1 MSLDVQVFEK
11 VSATPSQPNEQ
22 EKHAATELLITC
34 STKVTAS
41 RSVYLVELMETARI
55 FDVFYNHSHKI
66 VSCLYF
72 KCNHWIAKL

>member
-1 MSLDVQVFEK
+1 
-11 VSATPSQPNEQ
+11 
-22 EKHAATELLITC
+22 
-34 STKVTAS
+34 
-41 RSVYLVELMETARI
+41 VELMETARI